1 MATQESIFIL
11 IEEEEIETIEDLIDE
26 NKVDVNEVDEVRRN
40 LESTPFNTFFGFILA
55 KKNILPLKNIYQDG
69 YSPLILATSMGLHDI
84 AEVLLDAKADIDYVA
99 EACVQRVNVGIS
111 GRSSL
116 IDL

>member
-1 MATQESIFIL
+1 
-11 IEEEEIETIEDLIDE
+11 
-26 NKVDVNEVDEVRRN
+26 
-40 LESTPFNTFFGFILA
+40 
-55 KKNILPLKNIYQDG
+55 
-69 YSPLILATSMGLHDI
+69 MGLHDI